1 MIGAIDNYLLA
12 TLSPEDYKWLEPY
25 LAQVELPRGAALAE
39 EGEILR
45 HVYFPVTA
53 IISLV
58 CELRDGRVAEMATF
72 GREAM
77 VGMLFSGIHVET
89 LGRYM
94 VQVPGTMLRIRTE
107 KFQAILGSRP
117 GIEDM
122 VSRYTEILM
131 VMTLQ
136 SVACNAAHSVE
147 SRCCR
152 WIVSTSDRTGR
163 MEIPLTH
170 EFLAEMLGVQRS
182 TVSETTRSL
191 QQKGLISQGR
201 GTIKILDRLRLE
213 ETACECYGRLRE
225 KYLQLLPLKHINQ

>member
-1 MIGAIDNYLLA
+1 MTGAVGNFLLA
-12 TLSPEDYKWLEPY
+12 TLSPEDHESLEPD
-25 LAQVELPRGAALAE
+25 LKQIELPHGFVIAD

-45 HVYFPVTA
+45 YIYFPITA

-58 CELRDGRVAEMATF
+58 CELEDGRVAEMATF

-77 VGMLFSGIHVET
+77 VGMAFTGVPIET
-89 LGRYM
+89 FGRYV
-94 VQVPGTMLRIRTE
+94 VQVPGTMWRIPME
-107 KFQAILGSRP
+107 KFQAALAARP
-117 GIEDM
+117 GIQEM
-122 VSRYTEILM
+122 ASRYTEILM

-152 WIVSTSDRTGR
+152 WILSTSDRTGR
-163 MEIPLTH
+163 TEIPLTH

-201 GTIKILDRLRLE
+201 GTIKILDRPHLE
-213 ETACECYGRLRE
+213 DNACECYGRLRE
-225 KYLQLLPLKHINQ
+225 KYLQLLPLRQLAQ